1 MNSPIKAAMS
11 WFTRKFQEIVGDL
24 PKDIQTEINN
34 KVAPQQAVNNSF
46 KKQGIFG
53 KLRQRVTEVIEKAAG
68 IGLGQKPKPMPE
80 LYTSWDASKMRLS
93 EKLHGTDAKM
103 RAAIVDTIREQ
114 LKLGKHAKEAALA
127 LYDGYNSG
135 KHVVRRQELPLYM
148 QKIINLA
155 RRGELTDDEKAALQR
170 LIRRAEAQTAKMGA
184 KGAPNKALKTAYN
197 ELLNAVNKGAGKAL
211 ERGIKTAVE
220 EKSRYVAERI
230 ARTEAAR
237 AWAEAFH
244 ARYKDDDE
252 VLAYKW
258 QLGSRHPNFDVC
270 DMYAEA
276 NLYGLGKGIFPKDKC
291 PALPAHPHCLC
302 HLTPVYK
309 GETDL
314 TQKRDNV
321 KQGGDAWLMGLTY
334 AERCKVLGIDGAAAF
349 EHDAG
354 DWRESMR
361 GYSPETLGT
370 RLTEAAGRGKM
381 NKSQRQGGEIKID
394 WPKYD
399 KSKAFTAEQYN
410 DLRNFAKDHDIDIS
424 GFKGYDGD
432 IDTIKESIKTLSAL
446 QQQFPKVADK
456 QHKLTLIMARNMD
469 ADDFAITTKGR
480 FIYLNANAYRDKN
493 KLRDEYKKLVD
504 DGWFVKGTDYRAIIH
519 HEFGHI
525 VAKAYHIDPMKIA
538 QQITGKRG
546 FQLINQMQK
555 DLSGYSASDYDG
567 TEIISEVFADISTGA
582 PTVFSRKFYDECVK
596 LGGGVCGS

>member
-1 MNSPIKAAMS
+1 MNSPIKAALS

-34 KVAPQQAVNNSF
+34 DVAPQQAVNNSF

-80 LYTSWDASKMRLS
+80 LHTAWDASKMRLS

-103 RAAIVDTIREQ
+103 RAAIIDTIREQ
-114 LKLGKHAKEAALA
+114 LKLGKHAKDAALA

-135 KHVVRRQELPLYM
+135 KHVVRQQQLPVYM
-148 QKIINLA
+148 QKIVNLA
-155 RRGELTDDEKAALQR
+155 RRGELTDEEKKHLQR

-184 KGAPNKALKTAYN
+184 NGAPNKALKTAYN
-197 ELLNAVNKGAGKAL
+197 ELLRAVDKGAGKAL
-211 ERGIKTAVE
+211 ERGIKVAVE

-291 PALPAHPHCLC
+291 PTLPAHPHCLC
-302 HLTPVYK
+302 HLTPIYK
-309 GETDL
+309 DETDL
-314 TQKRDNV
+314 NGQRDRV
-321 KQGGDAWLMGLTY
+321 KQGGDAWLAGLTH
-334 AERCKVLGIDGAAAF
+334 AERCKVLGIDGAKAW
-349 EHDAG
+349 ESGAG

-370 RLTEAAGRGKM
+370 RLTEAAGRGKIQSM
-381 NKSQRQGGEIKID
+381 RGRNLAKAID
-394 WPKYD
+394 
-399 KSKAFTAEQYN
+399 
-410 DLRNFAKDHDIDIS
+410 
-424 GFKGYDGD
+424 
-432 IDTIKESIKTLSAL
+432 SI
-446 QQQFPKVADK
+446 
-456 QHKLTLIMARNMD
+456 I
-469 ADDFAITTKGR
+469 
-480 FIYLNANAYRDKN
+480 
-493 KLRDEYKKLVD
+493 LVD
-504 DGWFVKGTDYRAIIH
+504 DVDEHKFS
-519 HEFGHI
+519 
-525 VAKAYHIDPMKIA
+525 PMDILSELKKSPIGRET
-538 QQITGKRG
+538 IKR
-546 FQLINQMQK
+546 IEN
-555 DLSGYSASDYDG
+555 SDV
-567 TEIISEVFADISTGA
+567 IISIIDEKQAYTDRGDQKGKNIRIFSDNIKNQRVAGQTVIHEMTHYWYNIGGCQHAEAICFAMEKMHILGRDYLTK
-582 PTVFSRKFYDECVK
+582 TEWQQMVK
-596 LGGGVCGS
+596 LAVDNYTMYEWEDGGYGDYSKFDFVR

>member
-1 MNSPIKAAMS
+1 MNSPIKAALS

-34 KVAPQQAVNNSF
+34 DVAPQQAVNNSF

-80 LYTSWDASKMRLS
+80 LHTAWDASKMRLS

-114 LKLGKHAKEAALA
+114 LKLGKHAKDAALA

-135 KHVVRRQELPLYM
+135 KHVVRQQQLPVYM
-148 QKIINLA
+148 QKIVNLA

-170 LIRRAEAQTAKMGA
+170 LIRRAEQQTAKMGA

-197 ELLNAVNKGAGKAL
+197 ELLRAVEKGAGKAL
-211 ERGIKTAVE
+211 ERGIKVAVE

-258 QLGSRHPNFDVC
+258 QLGSRHPNFDIC

-291 PALPAHPHCLC
+291 PTLPAHPHCLC
-302 HLTPVYK
+302 HLTPIYK
-309 GETDL
+309 DETDL
-314 TQKRDNV
+314 NGQRDRV
-321 KQGGDAWLMGLTY
+321 KQGGDAWLAGLTH
-334 AERCKVLGIDGAAAF
+334 AERCKILGIDGAKAW
-349 EHDAG
+349 ESGAG

-361 GYSPETLGT
+361 GYSPEMLGT
-370 RLTEAAGRGKM
+370 RIELTRKKKNSQGKHQVIDELIYDNMTRDFLKNGGIIIRGEEAERHLKEAKATASYFMGANCAYIRDNATVSDVLEEMYHAKQDRKNMFVEFEGDVRHLKI
-381 NKSQRQGGEIKID
+381 EIDAQKYLLKI
-394 WPKYD
+394 
-399 KSKAFTAEQYN
+399 SKQYKIPN
-410 DLRNFAKDHDIDIS
+410 EEI
-424 GFKGYDGD
+424 
-432 IDTIKESIKTLSAL
+432 E
-446 QQQFPKVADK
+446 V
-456 QHKLTLIMARNMD
+456 
-469 ADDFAITTKGR
+469 TKGNLAQYEEKLAELER
-480 FIYLNANAYRDKN
+480 LGDNDK
-493 KLRDEYKKLVD
+493 E
-504 DGWFVKGTDYRAIIH
+504 
-519 HEFGHI
+519 
-525 VAKAYHIDPMKIA
+525 
-538 QQITGKRG
+538 
-546 FQLINQMQK
+546 
-555 DLSGYSASDYDG
+555 
-567 TEIISEVFADISTGA
+567 
-582 PTVFSRKFYDECVK
+582 
-596 LGGGVCGS
+596 